1 MAAADAISPNDVM
14 TQGSTV
20 VEPPLTGQAL
30 YDADSA
36 LSTAWRVWFAYLLV
50 PFAFFMAVIWKL
62 ASVNLANTQS
72 MQQASTHSSQYWF
85 IATMVYMALAIP
97 GAFFWRSRLFAGYWK
112 GQHVHPKEYL
122 VGMISIWTAIE
133 VGGILALIGC
143 IATGTLLPNL
153 LPAMLAFML
162 FTPLWPNG
170 HAMTRPLAKEQ
181 DPGEYEDPR

>member
-1 MAAADAISPNDVM
+1 MTLAADDSFETEASLSAKA
-14 TQGSTV
+14 Q
-20 VEPPLTGQAL
+20 
-30 YDADSA
+30 YDADTA
-36 LSTAWRVWFAYLLV
+36 LSIAWRVWFAYLIV
-50 PFAFFMAVIWKL
+50 PFVFFMAVVYQL
-62 ASVNLANTQS
+62 ASGPANVDS
-72 MQQASTHSSQYWF
+72 QQHASTHAAQVWF
-85 IATMVYMALAIP
+85 ILSLAYMALAVP

-112 GQHVHPKEYL
+112 GQHVHPREYL
-122 VGMISIWTAIE
+122 IGMISVWTAME

-143 IATGTLLPNL
+143 IATNTLLPNL